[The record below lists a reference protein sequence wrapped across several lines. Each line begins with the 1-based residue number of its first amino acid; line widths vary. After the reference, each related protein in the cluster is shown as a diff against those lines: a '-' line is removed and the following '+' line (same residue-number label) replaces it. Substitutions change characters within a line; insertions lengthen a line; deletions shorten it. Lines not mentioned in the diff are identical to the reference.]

1 MEEQDFFNQVKE
13 MLDKHTAS
21 GSVSCFVDDITDLMI
36 EWEGYLEEDED
47 DEKEPENYMEDEDDE
62 DEEDDLYSDLTS

>member
-21 GSVSCFVDDITDLMI
+21 GSVSCFIDGMTDLMI
-36 EWEGYLEEDED
+36 DWEGYLEEDED

>member
-21 GSVSCFVDDITDLMI
+21 GSVSCFIDDMTDLMI

-62 DEEDDLYSDLTS
+62 DEEDDLYDHLEK

>member
-47 DEKEPENYMEDEDDE
+47 DVDDYEDYTEEEEE
-62 DEEDDLYSDLTS
+62 DEENDLYGDLTS